1 MVSLPTGIRA
11 GWTFTSSL
19 PDRTRSRSRSPRPY
33 RPRVLRDAG
42 VSPVK
47 ALGQHFLTDQRVLSR
62 IVAAAG
68 LTAEDTVIEVGPGLG
83 ALTERLVQVAGRVV
97 AVELDAKLA
106 ARLNETVV
114 AEHPNLTVVQRD
126 ILTVSPE
133 ELLGT
138 TSAAPMPPY
147 AVVGNLPYNI
157 GAAVLR
163 HFLEAQWQPRWLIAM
178 LQREVA
184 ESVCAEPGDMGLLG
198 VSVQVYAE
206 ARRLFT
212 VPPRAFYPP
221 PKVTS
226 SVIRLAVRP
235 EPLVPAKERQR
246 FFAVVRAG
254 FSAPRK
260 QLANSLANGLKRPVS
275 EVRALIEQAEL
286 DVTLRPQMLSIEEW
300 RKLAQTI

>member
-83 ALTERLVQVAGRVV
+83 ALTERLVLVAGRVV